1 MGFVCGPVFP
11 TAMVWAVRI
20 NPGDPR
26 TAGFMMFAAL
36 AGATVSPALM
46 GFVMQITGTE
56 IFVWLL
62 MIPAILTLTT
72 YLLAAKQNIV
82 EHIEHH

>member
-1 MGFVCGPVFP
+1 
-11 TAMVWAVRI
+11 
-20 NPGDPR
+20 
-26 TAGFMMFAAL
+26 
-36 AGATVSPALM
+36 
-46 GFVMQITGTE
+46 MQITGTE